1 MFEKLY
7 MVGLTGLCA
16 YGLLDLIT
24 PDFAILFLLNKH
36 FIVLNSAVLISY
48 LSYKIC

>member
-1 MFEKLY
+1 MFEKLF

-16 YGLLDLIT
+16 YGLLDMMT

-36 FIVLNSAVLISY
+36 FFVFNISIYISY
-48 LSYKIC
+48 LSYYMC